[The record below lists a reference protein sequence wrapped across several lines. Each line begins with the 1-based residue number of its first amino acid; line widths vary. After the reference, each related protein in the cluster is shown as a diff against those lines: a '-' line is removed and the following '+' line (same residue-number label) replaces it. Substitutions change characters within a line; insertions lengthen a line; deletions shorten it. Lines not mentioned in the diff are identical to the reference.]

1 MHAASYAS
9 FYFTDLLLGLR
20 SSSIVHAP
28 VSFLFTLPFVL
39 DYLLAHADNLYQTSW
54 SSLQLEQSKST
65 RCFSIK
71 KGKLDLLIINAI
83 VVEKGVVNR
92 FWQWRRISSDQPL
105 LQIRSFLAIFRS
117 QVHVADESQKARLHD
132 GGEPAWFV

>member
-39 DYLLAHADNLYQTSW
+39 DYLLAHTDNLYQTSW

-92 FWQWRRISSDQPL
+92 FWQ
-105 LQIRSFLAIFRS
+105 
-117 QVHVADESQKARLHD
+117 
-132 GGEPAWFV
+132 